1 MNSKGAEKTAE
12 SVALS
17 FTSHAGG
24 CPTARELAFCLDGWL
39 VKPDSNE
46 LIDLTGAQQHRSL
59 EPRLM
64 HLLSLLAAAP
74 QRVFSREELM
84 NQLWPR
90 VIVNENSLTRA
101 VSELRKQL
109 ALPGR
114 STRFIDTIPK
124 TGYRL
129 CADCKVREYLEPVH
143 ANPVHEEPVHAER
156 TEEGLVREP
165 VYATAGRWPGLML
178 SARNIALAASFAV
191 TAVLLGSLQ
200 MPFSNPDAET
210 EAVALADIHVS
221 SQAAF
226 DALLDGRLEKVAAQG
241 SNQNGEMF
249 VEIEKLDATQPVVSR
264 DGGLFAYVRYHDQ
277 GSSLILGSTQLP
289 SSPITVFTTE
299 DAIYNLQW
307 SPIDRALLFAQSPRI
322 TPAAMLPLAEQ
333 ASLVQFDLDPFTT
346 RVLFGPGSTS
356 SELEGTRP
364 APADEVNH
372 NDAPRGFKLTALV
385 RSFDWLS

>member
-12 SVALS
+12 PVAQHSALN
-17 FTSHAGG
+17 AGG
-24 CPTARELAFCLDGWL
+24 CPTARALAFCLDGWL

-46 LIDLTGAQQHRSL
+46 LIDLGSQSSGNQQRRSL

-84 NQLWPR
+84 SHLWPR

-109 ALPGR
+109 ALPG
-114 STRFIDTIPK
+114 STTRFIDTIPK
-124 TGYRL
+124 IGYRL
-129 CADCKVREYLEPVH
+129 SADCKVREYVEPV
-143 ANPVHEEPVHAER
+143 
-156 TEEGLVREP
+156 REN
-165 VYATAGRWPGLML
+165 VCLGAGRRPTFMT
-178 SARNIALAASFAV
+178 SARSIALAASFAV
-191 TAVLLGSLQ
+191 TAVLLSSLQ
-200 MPFSNPDAET
+200 VPFSNPAASEG
-210 EAVALADIHVS
+210 AIALADIHVS

-226 DALLDGRLEKVAAQG
+226 DALLDGRLETVAAQ
-241 SNQNGEMF
+241 SSSQNGEML
-249 VEIEKLDATQPVVSR
+249 VKIEKLDATQPVVSR
-264 DGGLFAYVRYHDQ
+264 DGGLFAYIRHHDQ

-322 TPAAMLPLAEQ
+322 TPAAMLPLDEQ
-333 ASLVQFDLDPFTT
+333 ASLVLFDLNSFTT
-346 RVLFGPGSTS
+346 RVLFGPGSQS
-356 SELEGTRP
+356 PAREGTTTTP
-364 APADEVNH
+364 TDDVNH
-372 NDAPRGFKLTALV
+372 NDAPRGFKLTALA
-385 RSFDWLS
+385 RSLDWLS

>member
-12 SVALS
+12 SLTQHSAL
-17 FTSHAGG
+17 HASG
-24 CPTARELAFCLDGWL
+24 CPAARALAFCLDGWL

-46 LIDLTGAQQHRSL
+46 LIDLASQSSGKPQRRSL

-84 NQLWPR
+84 SHLWPR

-109 ALPGR
+109 ALPG
-114 STRFIDTIPK
+114 STTRFIDTIPK

-129 CADCKVREYLEPVH
+129 SADCKVREYIEPVC
-143 ANPVHEEPVHAER
+143 
-156 TEEGLVREP
+156 EP
-165 VYATAGRWPGLML
+165 VYATTGRWPALMT
-178 SARNIALAASFAV
+178 SARGIALAASFAV
-191 TAVLLGSLQ
+191 TAVLLSSLQ
-200 MPFSNPDAET
+200 VPFPNPDAS
-210 EAVALADIHVS
+210 AGAIALADIHVS

-226 DALLDGRLEKVAAQG
+226 DALLDGRLETVAAQSSG
-241 SNQNGEMF
+241 QNGERL
-249 VEIEKLDATQPVVSR
+249 VEIEKLDATQPVISR
-264 DGGLFAYVRYHDQ
+264 DGGLFAYIRHHDQ

-322 TPAAMLPLAEQ
+322 TTITTAAMSPLDEQ
-333 ASLVQFDLDPFTT
+333 ASLVLFDLNSFTA
-346 RVLFGPGSTS
+346 RVLFGPGSQS
-356 SELEGTRP
+356 PEREGTTTIP
-364 APADEVNH
+364 VDDANH
-372 NDAPRGFKLTALV
+372 NDAPRGFKLTALA
-385 RSFDWLS
+385 RSLDWLS

>member
-17 FTSHAGG
+17 FMPDAPAPHVSGLHAGG
-24 CPTARELAFCLDGWL
+24 CPTPRGQAFCLDGWL

-46 LIDLTGAQQHRSL
+46 LIGLTGAQERRSL

-84 NQLWPR
+84 SQLWPR

-109 ALPGR
+109 ALPGS

-129 CADCKVREYLEPVH
+129 CADCKVREYLEPV
-143 ANPVHEEPVHAER
+143 R
-156 TEEGLVREP
+156 TP
-165 VYATAGRWPGLML
+165 VYATAGRGPGLMTT
-178 SARNIALAASFAV
+178 ARSIALAASFVVTAV

-200 MPFSNPDAET
+200 MPFSDSDASEG
-210 EAVALADIHVS
+210 AIALADIHVS

-241 SNQNGEMF
+241 SNQNGEML

-322 TPAAMLPLAEQ
+322 TPAAMLPLEEQ
-333 ASLVQFDLDPFTT
+333 ASLVQFDLDTFTT
-346 RVLFGPGSTS
+346 RVLFGPGSEN
-356 SELEGTRP
+356 SELEGTST
-364 APADEVNH
+364 APADEANH
-372 NDAPRGFKLTALV
+372 NDAPRGFKLTALA

>member
-12 SVALS
+12 SLTQHSALNAS
-17 FTSHAGG
+17 G
-24 CPTARELAFCLDGWL
+24 CPAARALAFCLDGWL

-46 LIDLTGAQQHRSL
+46 LIDLGSQSSGKQQRRSL

-84 NQLWPR
+84 SHLWPR

-109 ALPGR
+109 ALPG
-114 STRFIDTIPK
+114 STTRFIDTIPK

-129 CADCKVREYLEPVH
+129 SADCKVREYIEPVC
-143 ANPVHEEPVHAER
+143 
-156 TEEGLVREP
+156 EP
-165 VYATAGRWPGLML
+165 VYATTGRWPAFMT
-178 SARNIALAASFAV
+178 SARGIALAASFAV
-191 TAVLLGSLQ
+191 TAVLLSSLQ
-200 MPFSNPDAET
+200 VPSPNPDAS
-210 EAVALADIHVS
+210 AGAIALADIHVS

-226 DALLDGRLEKVAAQG
+226 DALLDGRLETVAAQSSG
-241 SNQNGEMF
+241 QNGERL
-249 VEIEKLDATQPVVSR
+249 VEIEKLDATQPVISR
-264 DGGLFAYVRYHDQ
+264 DGGLFAYIRHHDQ

-322 TPAAMLPLAEQ
+322 TPAAMLPLDEQ
-333 ASLVQFDLDPFTT
+333 ASLVLFDLDSFTA
-346 RVLFGPGSTS
+346 RVLFGPGSQS
-356 SELEGTRP
+356 PEREGTTTIP
-364 APADEVNH
+364 VDDANH
-372 NDAPRGFKLTALV
+372 NDAPRGFKLTALA
-385 RSFDWLS
+385 RSLDWLS

>member
-109 ALPGR
+109 ALPGS

-129 CADCKVREYLEPVH
+129 CAECKVREYIEP
-143 ANPVHEEPVHAER
+143 
-156 TEEGLVREP
+156 VREP
-165 VYATAGRWPGLML
+165 VFATAGRWPALMT
-178 SARNIALAASFAV
+178 SARGIALAASFVVTAV

-200 MPFSNPDAET
+200 MPFSNPDANEET
-210 EAVALADIHVS
+210 IALADIHVS

-241 SNQNGEMF
+241 SNQNGEML

-322 TPAAMLPLAEQ
+322 TPAAMLPLDEQ
-333 ASLVQFDLDPFTT
+333 ASLVQFDLDTFTT

>member
-12 SVALS
+12 SVAQSAALN
-17 FTSHAGG
+17 AGG
-24 CPTARELAFCLDGWL
+24 CPTPRGLAFCLDGWL

-46 LIDLTGAQQHRSL
+46 LIGLTGAQQRRSL

-74 QRVFSREELM
+74 QRVFSRDELM

-109 ALPGR
+109 ALPGC

-129 CADCKVREYLEPVH
+129 SADCKVREYIEPVSE
-143 ANPVHEEPVHAER
+143 AVYEPASQPVS
-156 TEEGLVREP
+156 
-165 VYATAGRWPGLML
+165 ATAARWPALMT
-178 SARNIALAASFAV
+178 SARSMALAASFAV
-191 TAVLLGSLQ
+191 AAVLLSSALL
-200 MPFSNPDAET
+200 PFSNP
-210 EAVALADIHVS
+210 EATREAIALADIHVS

-226 DALLDGRLEKVAAQG
+226 DALLDGRLENVAAQ
-241 SNQNGEMF
+241 SSSQNGEML
-249 VEIEKLDATQPVVSR
+249 VEIEKLDATQPVISR
-264 DGGLFAYVRYHDQ
+264 DGGLFAYIRHHDQ

-289 SSPITVFTTE
+289 NSPITVFTTE

-322 TPAAMLPLAEQ
+322 TPAAMSPLDEQ
-333 ASLVQFDLDPFTT
+333 ASLVLFDLDSFTT
-346 RVLFGPGSTS
+346 RVLFGPGSHST
-356 SELEGTRP
+356 EREDTTN
-364 APADEVNH
+364 APGNEVNH
-372 NDAPRGFKLTALV
+372 NDAARGFKLTALA
-385 RSFDWLS
+385 RSLDWLS

>member
-12 SVALS
+12 PVAQHSALN
-17 FTSHAGG
+17 AGG
-24 CPTARELAFCLDGWL
+24 CPAARALAFCLDGWL

-46 LIDLTGAQQHRSL
+46 LIDLGSQSSGNQQRRSL

-84 NQLWPR
+84 SHLWPR

-109 ALPGR
+109 ALPG
-114 STRFIDTIPK
+114 STTRFIDTIPK

-129 CADCKVREYLEPVH
+129 SADCKVREYVEPVCQ
-143 ANPVHEEPVHAER
+143 PVSA
-156 TEEGLVREP
+156 
-165 VYATAGRWPGLML
+165 AAGRWPTFMT
-178 SARNIALAASFAV
+178 SARGVALAATFAV
-191 TAVLLGSLQ
+191 TAVLLSSLQ
-200 MPFSNPDAET
+200 LPFSNPDASEG
-210 EAVALADIHVS
+210 AIALADIHVS

-226 DALLDGRLEKVAAQG
+226 DALLDGRLETVAAQ
-241 SNQNGEMF
+241 SSSQNGEML

-264 DGGLFAYVRYHDQ
+264 DGGLFAYIRHHDQ

-307 SPIDRALLFAQSPRI
+307 SPIERALLFAQSPRI
-322 TPAAMLPLAEQ
+322 TTITTSAMLPLDEQ
-333 ASLVQFDLDPFTT
+333 ASLVLFDLDSFTT
-346 RVLFGPGSTS
+346 RVLFGPGSHS
-356 SELEGTRP
+356 AEREGNTTT
-364 APADEVNH
+364 PADDVNH
-372 NDAPRGFKLTALV
+372 NDAARGFKLTALA
-385 RSFDWLS
+385 RSLDWLS

>member
-1 MNSKGAEKTAE
+1 MNSKGAERTAE
-12 SVALS
+12 SAEQHSVLN
-17 FTSHAGG
+17 AGG
-24 CPTARELAFCLDGWL
+24 YPTARALAFCLDGWL

-46 LIDLTGAQQHRSL
+46 LIDLGHQSSGNKQRRSL

-84 NQLWPR
+84 SHLWPR

-101 VSELRKQL
+101 VSSLRKQL
-109 ALPGR
+109 ALPG
-114 STRFIDTIPK
+114 STTRFIDTIPK

-129 CADCKVREYLEPVH
+129 SADCKVREYIEPVC
-143 ANPVHEEPVHAER
+143 E
-156 TEEGLVREP
+156 LVC
-165 VYATAGRWPGLML
+165 ATTGRWPAFIT
-178 SARNIALAASFAV
+178 STRSFALAASFAV
-191 TAVLLGSLQ
+191 AAVLLSSLQ
-200 MPFSNPDAET
+200 LPFSNPDASES
-210 EAVALADIHVS
+210 AIALADIHVS

-226 DALLDGRLEKVAAQG
+226 DALLDGRLETVAAQ
-241 SNQNGEMF
+241 SSSQNGEML

-264 DGGLFAYVRYHDQ
+264 DGGLFAYIRHHDQ

-322 TPAAMLPLAEQ
+322 TTTAMLPLDGQ
-333 ASLVQFDLDPFTT
+333 ASLVLFDLDSFTT
-346 RVLFGPGSTS
+346 RVLFGPGSQS
-356 SELEGTRP
+356 PAPEGTTTTP
-364 APADEVNH
+364 AIDVNH
-372 NDAPRGFKLTALV
+372 NDAPRGFKLTALA
-385 RSFDWLS
+385 RSLDWLS

>member
-1 MNSKGAEKTAE
+1 MDSKGSGKTAV
-12 SVALS
+12 SVVQHSVLS
-17 FTSHAGG
+17 AGG
-24 CPTARELAFCLDGWL
+24 CPTARALAFCLDGWL

-46 LIDLTGAQQHRSL
+46 LIELGSLSSGDQQRRSL

-84 NQLWPR
+84 SALWPR

-109 ALPGR
+109 ALPG
-114 STRFIDTIPK
+114 STTRFIDTIPK

-129 CADCKVREYLEPVH
+129 SADCKVREYIEPVCK
-143 ANPVHEEPVHAER
+143 
-156 TEEGLVREP
+156 P
-165 VYATAGRWPGLML
+165 VYATTGRWTAFIT
-178 SARNIALAASFAV
+178 SARGFALAASFTLA
-191 TAVLLGSLQ
+191 AVLLGSLQ
-200 MPFSNPDAET
+200 LPFSNPDASES
-210 EAVALADIHVS
+210 AIALADIHVS

-226 DALLDGRLEKVAAQG
+226 DALLDGRLETVAAQ
-241 SNQNGEMF
+241 SSSQDGEML

-264 DGGLFAYVRYHDQ
+264 DGGLFAYIRHHDQ
-277 GSSLILGSTQLP
+277 GSSLVLGSTQLP

-322 TPAAMLPLAEQ
+322 TTITTAAMLPLDEQ
-333 ASLVQFDLDPFTT
+333 ASLVLFDLDSFTT
-346 RVLFGPGSTS
+346 RVLFGPGSQS
-356 SELEGTRP
+356 PAPEGTTTT
-364 APADEVNH
+364 PADDVNH
-372 NDAPRGFKLTALV
+372 NDAPRGFKLTALA
-385 RSFDWLS
+385 RSLDWLS

>member
-1 MNSKGAEKTAE
+1 MNSKGAEKTAA
-12 SVALS
+12 SLAQSAGLN
-17 FTSHAGG
+17 AGG
-24 CPTARELAFCLDGWL
+24 CPTPRGLAFCLDGWL

-46 LIDLTGAQQHRSL
+46 LIGLTGSHQRRSL

-74 QRVFSREELM
+74 QRVFSRDELM

-109 ALPGR
+109 ALPGC

-129 CADCKVREYLEPVH
+129 SADCKVREYIEPGCKTVYEPVS
-143 ANPVHEEPVHAER
+143 ASA
-156 TEEGLVREP
+156 
-165 VYATAGRWPGLML
+165 ARWPALIT
-178 SARNIALAASFAV
+178 SARNIALAASLAAA
-191 TAVLLGSLQ
+191 AVLLSSPLL
-200 MPFSNPDAET
+200 PFSHP
-210 EAVALADIHVS
+210 EATREAIALADIHVS

-226 DALLDGRLEKVAAQG
+226 DALLDGRLENVAAQ
-241 SNQNGEMF
+241 SSSQNGEML
-249 VEIEKLDATQPVVSR
+249 VEIEKLDATQPVISR
-264 DGGLFAYVRYHDQ
+264 DGGLFAYIRHHNQ

-289 SSPITVFTTE
+289 NSPITVFTTE

-322 TPAAMLPLAEQ
+322 TPAALLPLEEQ
-333 ASLVQFDLDPFTT
+333 ASLVQFDLDTFTT
-346 RVLFGPGSTS
+346 RVLFGPDSES
-356 SELEGTRP
+356 SEPEGTSP
-364 APADEVNH
+364 APADEANH
-372 NDAPRGFKLTALV
+372 NGAPRDFKLTALV
-385 RSFDWLS
+385 RSLDWLS